1 MRRRR
6 LLDEFSELVSEFVGD
21 CDTNAV
27 LLGLDPASTR
37 QQFYSTAVVHAVIIK
52 TVND

>member
-1 MRRRR
+1 MRRRQ

-27 LLGLDPASTR
+27 LLGLEPASAR
-37 QQFYSTAVVHAVIIK
+37 QYFHSIATALVIIK
-52 TVND
+52 TLND